1 MDIFESASLSGAEK
15 QSGLLS
21 ASLVNYCIYCVV
33 ARSTVAAMKI
43 ELGKV
48 IEALQDG
55 TMLSN
60 PKLEALAPLTLSNYV
75 NHAADTVF
83 VPTTWYQ
90 ASSSLGG
97 YPRAIYSWPMPAN
110 PA

>member
-1 MDIFESASLSGAEK
+1 MNDTEK
-15 QSGLLS
+15 RSVLLS
-21 ASLVNYCIYCVV
+21 DSLVNYCAYCV
-33 ARSTVAAMKI
+33 AMHSTVAAMKI

-83 VPTTWYQ
+83 VPTTCYQ